1 MKLIFSFS
9 DPVNFPD
16 LRYALGSLFPHR
28 LASSRFRR
36 GRNTFRSITHFYH
49 LKRFFI
55 RTPSG
60 PVGSGPMDTI
70 SINIIRIRISK
81 VMALKAITLD
91 KRMTMGP
98 RDGQV
103 LIIPIILLFFRDI
116 TSMCYTCLS
125 NRQLNQP
132 AHLCGHY
139 ATEFVNNLI
148 LSLSWRFVGRSYAE
162 EAS

>member
-49 LKRFFI
+49 LKRFFV

-60 PVGSGPMDTI
+60 PVGSGPIDTI
-70 SINIIRIRISK
+70 SINTIQNKYYSNTNIGK
-81 VMALKAITLD
+81 VMALKAIILD
-91 KRMTMGP
+91 KQMTTKL

-103 LIIPIILLFFRDI
+103 FIFLISLFPRDDIIMYTI
-116 TSMCYTCLS
+116 CYTSICYTCL
-125 NRQLNQP
+125 NNQQ
-132 AHLCGHY
+132 
-139 ATEFVNNLI
+139 
-148 LSLSWRFVGRSYAE
+148 
-162 EAS
+162 